1 VSATP
6 PALVGM
12 LAGMLYELRPS
23 LYDAARHPVDPAA
36 RRDAEQLLAAL
47 NEQGVTINATD
58 RNSRAKI
65 HPHRLRCVA
74 ARTTIRR
81 ARKAAP
87 WLEKPS
93 SP

>member
-1 VSATP
+1 MSAP
-6 PALVGM
+6 SPALVGM
-12 LAGMLYELRPS
+12 LAGVLYELRPS
-23 LYDAARHPVDPAA
+23 LYDTARHPVDPAA
-36 RRDAEQLLAAL
+36 RRDAERLLAAL
-47 NEQGVTINATD
+47 DEQGMTVAEHNA
-58 RNSRAKI
+58 RAKVR
-65 HPHRLRCVA
+65 PHTLRCVT

>member
-1 VSATP
+1 
-6 PALVGM
+6 
-12 LAGMLYELRPS
+12 MLYELRPG

-47 NEQGVTINATD
+47 DEQGMAITD
-58 RNSRAKI
+58 HNPRAKI
-65 HPHRLRCVA
+65 HPHPLRCVT